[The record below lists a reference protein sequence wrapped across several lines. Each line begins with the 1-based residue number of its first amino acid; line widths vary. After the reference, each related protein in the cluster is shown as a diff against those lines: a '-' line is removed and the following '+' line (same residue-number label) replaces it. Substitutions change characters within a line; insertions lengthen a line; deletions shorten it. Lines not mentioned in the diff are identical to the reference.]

1 MSQLDEPGREERRA
15 QVDDAHQ
22 EIYNSPEFA
31 ELRARFR
38 RLVFPLVIAFM
49 AWYLLY
55 VLVATYA
62 RDFMAEELVGRINV
76 GLVFGVLQFVST
88 FGIAYYYAKRAETE
102 IDPLSNQLQ
111 ARYNDHAGNNQGGA
125 Q

>member
-1 MSQLDEPGREERRA
+1 MSELDEPTQGRRA

-31 ELRARFR
+31 ELRMRFR
-38 RLVFPLVIAFM
+38 RLVFPLVVAFM

-62 RDFMAEELVGRINV
+62 REFMAEELVGRINV
-76 GLVFGVLQFVST
+76 GLVFGVLQFIST

-102 IDPLSNQLQ
+102 IDPLSGKLQ
-111 ARYNDHAGNNQGGA
+111 ERYNSHGGP